1 MIGRRENAPGLSE
14 GYLRSSLH
22 TPSTFQLSSRD
33 FRWRSRRESRK
44 GHAKWPSHLA
54 SNVKLPWTSQG
65 HPAWKIALTPSAAV
79 PRMALLETLG
89 WLLMAAFLVLAL
101 RMAYLRAVNGG
112 PDLAL
117 FCDAGRCVLHAAR
130 AAPFGGYRPYLA
142 LGQNV
147 PGRPPGCCRIYR
159 HCRRLAPTVNCL
171 AWLGLLRLI
180 CETAVGVWSRER
192 GAGSHAVVL
201 PAPGSLLPALRR
213 PPSRHARRR
222 AAGDAAGGGRHG
234 AGRLPRAHALADAR
248 RTGSGDAG
256 KGNSGGVLLGIAAWL
271 KLVPLLG
278 VALLVYHR
286 KWKAAA
292 VAMSTVVF
300 LDVALSLAA
309 FGPAAAWREHVSWW
323 RQGAQGTAERQLTCA
338 GATDEDRLTNQSVAI
353 TLRRLLTS
361 LGTPDA
367 SVHDAYAAA
376 RRRVQLAEVSPEACR
391 AVYLVVTGLLVVA
404 VAIYCRPG

>member
-1 MIGRRENAPGLSE
+1 MQSCSRLPAPCS
-14 GYLRSSLH
+14 
-22 TPSTFQLSSRD
+22 P
-33 FRWRSRRESRK
+33 
-44 GHAKWPSHLA
+44 
-54 SNVKLPWTSQG
+54 
-65 HPAWKIALTPSAAV
+65 PSAARRHATLAAGLLAMPLV
-79 PRMALLETLG
+79 VDGMALGGFHVLML
-89 WLLMAAFLVLAL
+89 WLMLAGL
-101 RMAYLRAVNGG
+101 DRAMQ
-112 PDLAL
+112 
-117 FCDAGRCVLHAAR
+117 GRA
-130 AAPFGGYRPYLA
+130 
-142 LGQNV
+142 
-147 PGRPPGCCRIYR
+147 
-159 HCRRLAPTVNCL
+159 
-171 AWLGLLRLI
+171 
-180 CETAVGVWSRER
+180 
-192 GAGSHAVVL
+192 
-201 PAPGSLLPALRR
+201 
-213 PPSRHARRR
+213 
-222 AAGDAAGGGRHG
+222 
-234 AGRLPRAHALADAR
+234 
-248 RTGSGDAG
+248 
-256 KGNSGGVLLGIAAWL
+256 NSGGVLLGIAAWL

-376 RRRVQLAEVSPEACR
+376 RRRVQLAEVSPEALR

-404 VAIYCRPG
+404 VAIYCRPGRVWSSPTKTHHLSSDPGGSRRTRPHPTSVDVGPQLIMLSLATLWFSPVTWSYHFVAAVPALAVLLLRARYRWYYVAPVVLVWCGGLCMLGSDAMRAAGVLLWLSLLLGAGLLLYPGYSPRSAE